1 MSAKV
6 KARDIVE
13 GWPKGKSTSAPTP
26 LFGELWHAI
35 FQIGR
40 PLHVELRSDHRVRPG
55 ILIPVQHL
63 DDVRCHSVNASDQQR
78 FEDDF
83 ESEEAYRR
91 GQAEMTEAYK
101 RLEDPFF
108 GVIRPADWND
118 LYFHYPL
125 SGACLVFEQEVE
137 IEKLRQLYPP
147 IYPAGTMI
155 DVARGKYSLDANNP
169 AVQEAVRTHNRILE
183 ESLIKIAEKIFE
195 DAKYPSVK

>member
-1 MSAKV
+1 MDVERDAVSAKV

-13 GWPKGKSTSAPTP
+13 GWPKGKSTSVPTP

-108 GVIRPADWND
+108 GVIRPASGFD
-118 LYFHYPL
+118 LLWEPL
-125 SGACLVFEQEVE
+125 WRPTMTPYSPFWGCFSQDVS
-137 IEKLRQLYPP
+137 IEELRRIFPTLLGRFDKLLPS
-147 IYPAGTMI
+147 
-155 DVARGKYSLDANNP
+155 DD
-169 AVQEAVRTHNRILE
+169 
-183 ESLIKIAEKIFE
+183 
-195 DAKYPSVK
+195 PSVK